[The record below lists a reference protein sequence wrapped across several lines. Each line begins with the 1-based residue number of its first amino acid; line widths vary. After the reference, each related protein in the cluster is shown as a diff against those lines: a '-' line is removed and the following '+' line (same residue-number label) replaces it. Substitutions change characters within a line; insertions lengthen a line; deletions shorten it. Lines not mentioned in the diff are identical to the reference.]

1 LLSYVDEAKAW
12 LDWLLCA
19 VAGDPADLRIM

>member
-1 LLSYVDEAKAW
+1 MRWPAW

-19 VAGDPADLRIM
+19 GTGIAALVIAFMVG